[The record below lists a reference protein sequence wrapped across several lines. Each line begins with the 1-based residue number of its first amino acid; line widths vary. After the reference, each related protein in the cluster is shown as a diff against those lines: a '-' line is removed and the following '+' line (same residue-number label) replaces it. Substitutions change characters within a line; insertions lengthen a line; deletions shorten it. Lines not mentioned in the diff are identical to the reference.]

1 MEDLVLSET
10 YTDESE
16 TKSNID
22 NYELKS
28 NNKKP
33 IYKKVINYAPIKSSD
48 KPSIIITKTGAFIKF
63 SYLSSYHTDQGLFKL
78 ILGKIEKHFT
88 IKHTSDYGPIKQIK
102 RILIDRVNSRAIV
115 PRFGV
120 FELLNKSFQLDSYTT
135 ISQIKSGLDP
145 EKKMVWSGELTHNQ
159 KIIIEHIMK
168 NIYTKDRVIL
178 GSAGL
183 ILNLEAGQ
191 GKSYLSAYLVSLI
204 NKKTLLILH
213 TTALIEQWVKVFN
226 RCIPNASIGY
236 FYAKKKIFGDIMIMI
251 VDSARKDKFTFELK
265 DCTFNKD
272 EAVNAEITDETISW
286 SAIDF
291 YNMFGMTIYD
301 ECHEYA
307 NKSDSKVF
315 KFAQTPY
322 MIGLSATPDEN
333 ANKFDCMYWWEIGP
347 VLNADKLIGYQSTK
361 EDFKADVYRIMYY
374 GNSDYTKVLINEITQ
389 LVSVSSTIN
398 MICEDESRDELVL
411 SCIGRCLEQKN
422 LYIYVFA
429 DRRDYLEKLRIKTD
443 AKFRNG
449 TKKTDDP
456 ISEVMFDDD
465 DFMRLVGGTSAED
478 IEKAEI
484 KSRIIFTT
492 YAFGG
497 TGRSIIKMNALIFA
511 TPRKSKMKQYV
522 KRIFR
527 LGSDASISRQIY
539 DIVDMKLTVKNQW
552 SYRKAYYDSMGFT
565 TKQEK
570 HYFKDYIV
578 DTKYIKKNKTAEKE
592 LKEIKNK
599 QTSKK
604 LEDKQTSKKLED
616 KQSKK
621 DVKEI
626 TSKEESDEEQEMI
639 PCEKN
644 YAKLKLVNK

>member
-10 YTDESE
+10 YTDES
-16 TKSNID
+16 KSNA
-22 NYELKS
+22 NNSESKS
-28 NNKKP
+28 NNKKT
-33 IYKKVINYAPIKSSD
+33 IYKKLINYAPIKPD
-48 KPSIIITKTGAFIKF
+48 DAPSIIITKTGAFIKF

-78 ILGKIEKHFT
+78 ILSKIEKYFT

-120 FELLNKSFQLDSYTT
+120 FELLNKSFQLESYTT

-145 EKKMVWSGELTHNQ
+145 ERKMEWTGALTHNQ
-159 KIIIEHIMK
+159 KIIVDHIMK
-168 NIYTKDRVIL
+168 NIYTKERVKL

-191 GKSYLSAYLVSLI
+191 GKSYLAAYLVSLI

-226 RCIPNASIGY
+226 KCIPNASIGY
-236 FYAKKKIFGDIMIMI
+236 YYAKKKIFGDIMIMI

-265 DCTFNKD
+265 DNTFNKV
-272 EAVNAEITDETISW
+272 EALNAEITDETISW

-307 NKSDSKVF
+307 NKCDSKVF

-333 ANKFDCMYWWEIGP
+333 ANKFDCLYWWEIGP

-374 GNSDYTKVLINEITQ
+374 GNADYTKVLINEITQ
-389 LVSVSSTIN
+389 LISVSSTIN

-429 DRRDYLEKLRIKTD
+429 DRRDYLEKLRVKTD
-443 AKFRNG
+443 NKFRNG
-449 TKKTDDP
+449 AKKTGDL

-592 LKEIKNK
+592 LKEIKSIRDEVK
-599 QTSKK
+599 SK
-604 LEDKQTSKKLED
+604 
-616 KQSKK
+616 
-621 DVKEI
+621 
-626 TSKEESDEEQEMI
+626 DENEKIM

>member
-1 MEDLVLSET
+1 
-10 YTDESE
+10 
-16 TKSNID
+16 
-22 NYELKS
+22 
-28 NNKKP
+28 
-33 IYKKVINYAPIKSSD
+33 
-48 KPSIIITKTGAFIKF
+48 
-63 SYLSSYHTDQGLFKL
+63 
-78 ILGKIEKHFT
+78 
-88 IKHTSDYGPIKQIK
+88 
-102 RILIDRVNSRAIV
+102 
-115 PRFGV
+115 
-120 FELLNKSFQLDSYTT
+120 
-135 ISQIKSGLDP
+135 
-145 EKKMVWSGELTHNQ
+145 
-159 KIIIEHIMK
+159 
-168 NIYTKDRVIL
+168 
-178 GSAGL
+178 
-183 ILNLEAGQ
+183 
-191 GKSYLSAYLVSLI
+191 
-204 NKKTLLILH
+204 
-213 TTALIEQWVKVFN
+213 
-226 RCIPNASIGY
+226 
-236 FYAKKKIFGDIMIMI
+236 
-251 VDSARKDKFTFELK
+251 
-265 DCTFNKD
+265 
-272 EAVNAEITDETISW
+272 
-286 SAIDF
+286 
-291 YNMFGMTIYD
+291 
-301 ECHEYA
+301 
-307 NKSDSKVF
+307 
-315 KFAQTPY
+315 
-322 MIGLSATPDEN
+322 
-333 ANKFDCMYWWEIGP
+333 
-347 VLNADKLIGYQSTK
+347 
-361 EDFKADVYRIMYY
+361 MYY

-604 LEDKQTSKKLED
+604 LEDKQ
-616 KQSKK
+616 SKK

-626 TSKEESDEEQEMI
+626 KSKEESDEEQEEQEEHEKEQETI

-644 YAKLKLVNK
+644 YAKLKLVNKKFLAKGFKCNANYFFDFFCVWVVFLFSLSRRILFPFASRG

>member
-1 MEDLVLSET
+1 MEDLVLSES
-10 YTDESE
+10 YTDEID

-22 NYELKS
+22 NYESKS

-88 IKHTSDYGPIKQIK
+88 IKHASDYGPIKQIK

-135 ISQIKSGLDP
+135 VSQIKSGLDP
-145 EKKMVWSGELTHNQ
+145 ERKMVWSGELTHNQ
-159 KIIIEHIMK
+159 KVIIEHIMK

-236 FYAKKKIFGDIMIMI
+236 YYAKKKIFGDIMIMI

-272 EAVNAEITDETISW
+272 EAMNAEITDETISW

-570 HYFKDYIV
+570 HYFKDYIS
-578 DTKYIKKNKTAEKE
+578 DIKYIKKNKTAEKE

-604 LEDKQTSKKLED
+604 LEDKQTSKK
-616 KQSKK
+616 

-626 TSKEESDEEQEMI
+626 KSKEESDEEQETI

>member
-1 MEDLVLSET
+1 M
-10 YTDESE
+10 
-16 TKSNID
+16 
-22 NYELKS
+22 
-28 NNKKP
+28 
-33 IYKKVINYAPIKSSD
+33 
-48 KPSIIITKTGAFIKF
+48 
-63 SYLSSYHTDQGLFKL
+63 
-78 ILGKIEKHFT
+78 
-88 IKHTSDYGPIKQIK
+88 
-102 RILIDRVNSRAIV
+102 
-115 PRFGV
+115 
-120 FELLNKSFQLDSYTT
+120 
-135 ISQIKSGLDP
+135 
-145 EKKMVWSGELTHNQ
+145 
-159 KIIIEHIMK
+159 
-168 NIYTKDRVIL
+168 

-191 GKSYLSAYLVSLI
+191 GKSYLAAYLVSLI

-226 RCIPNASIGY
+226 KCIPNASIGY
-236 FYAKKKIFGDIMIMI
+236 YYAKKKIFGDIMIMI

-265 DCTFNKD
+265 DNTFNKV
-272 EAVNAEITDETISW
+272 EALNAEITDDNISW

-307 NKSDSKVF
+307 NKCDSKVF

-333 ANKFDCMYWWEIGP
+333 ANKFDCLYWWEIGP
-347 VLNADKLIGYQSTK
+347 VLNADKLVGYQSTK

-374 GNSDYTKVLINEITQ
+374 GNADYTKVLINEITQ
-389 LVSVSSTIN
+389 LVSVSSTMN

-449 TKKTDDP
+449 AKKDNPIDEMKEATP
-456 ISEVMFDDD
+456 ISDVMFDDD

-497 TGRSIIKMNALIFA
+497 TGRSIIKMNALILA

-592 LKEIKNK
+592 LKEIK
-599 QTSKK
+599 SIR
-604 LEDKQTSKKLED
+604 D
-616 KQSKK
+616 
-621 DVKEI
+621 DVK
-626 TSKEESDEEQEMI
+626 SKDENDEKIM

>member
-1 MEDLVLSET
+1 MEDLILSEDYNT
-10 YTDESE
+10 E
-16 TKSNID
+16 TKN
-22 NYELKS
+22 EP
-28 NNKKP
+28 KK
-33 IYKKVINYAPIKSSD
+33 IYKKTVDYCPIRPNA
-48 KPSIIITKTGAFIKF
+48 PSIIITKTGAFIKF
-63 SYLSSYHTDQGLFKL
+63 SHFSSYGNNQQLFKL
-78 ILGKIEKHFT
+78 ILGKVERHFT
-88 IKHTSDYGPIKQIK
+88 VKHIATHGPIKQIK
-102 RILIDRVNSRAIV
+102 RILIDRVNNRAIV
-115 PRFGV
+115 PRFGI
-120 FELLNKSFQLDSYTT
+120 FELLNKSFQLENYTT
-135 ISQIKSGLDP
+135 FSQIKSGLDP
-145 EKKMVWSGELTHNQ
+145 ERKMSWVGELTHNQ
-159 KIIIEHIMK
+159 NIIFKHIMK
-168 NIYTKDRVIL
+168 NIYTPERVSL

-191 GKSYLSAYLVSLI
+191 GKSYLAAYLVSII
-204 NKKTLLILH
+204 NKKALLILH

-226 RCIPNASIGY
+226 KCIPNASIGY
-236 FYAKKKIFGDIMIMI
+236 YYAKKKIFGDIMIMI
-251 VDSARKDKFTFELK
+251 VDSARKDRFTFELK
-265 DCTFNKD
+265 DCIFNKD
-272 EAVNAEITDETISW
+272 ESVNAEITDDNISW

-347 VLNADKLIGYQSTK
+347 VLTADKLPGYQSTK

-374 GNSDYTKVLINEITQ
+374 GDADYTKVIINEITQ
-389 LVSVSSTIN
+389 LVSVSSTIS
-398 MICEDESRDELVL
+398 MLCEDETRDELIL

-429 DRRDYLEKLRIKTD
+429 DRRDYLEKLRVKTD
-443 AKFRNG
+443 IKFRN
-449 TKKTDDP
+449 KKSDSS
-456 ISEVMFDDD
+456 ISEIMFDDD

-527 LGSDASISRQIY
+527 LGSDASITRQIY
-539 DIVDMKLTVKNQW
+539 DVVDMKITVKNQW
-552 SYRKAYYDSMGFT
+552 SYRKAYYDSMGFNI
-565 TKQEK
+565 KAEK
-570 HYFKDYIV
+570 HYFKDYAVGNYDHINR
-578 DTKYIKKNKTAEKE
+578 KNKTAETE
-592 LKEIKNK
+592 LEEIKRGNESEEIKNPI
-599 QTSKK
+599 
-604 LEDKQTSKKLED
+604 D
-616 KQSKK
+616 
-621 DVKEI
+621 
-626 TSKEESDEEQEMI
+626 M
-639 PCEKN
+639 PCEKK
-644 YAKLKLVNK
+644 YAKLKLNSIK